1 MSIPTATYRKE
12 RPTAMNQFT
21 QQQRKMI
28 AYLVMAATVLIVICL
43 VAALTLGV
51 IALVRAGD
59 DEGEQPGV
67 DNNDVDTEAPNG
79 DDTPSIPT
87 AKPSRVLGATADM
100 GQAYIDSMIFVGE
113 STTAHLRSR
122 GVLTGGKS
130 TKQVWSNESNTMA
143 LDLNIL
149 QKTINYP
156 ETGQAMTI
164 PAAAAV
170 ARPKFIVLNF
180 GVNGIQTFG
189 KNEKLYSTAYGK
201 LIDAI
206 HEASPDTVVLLQTV
220 YPVAAN
226 QATFHEGAATING
239 YIKRLNELL
248 PDIATAHNAY
258 VVDTASVL
266 IGNDGNLRSDYQT
279 GDGIH
284 LTTEAYVQILNYLRT
299 HGYTN

>member
-1 MSIPTATYRKE
+1 
-12 RPTAMNQFT
+12 MNQFT

-51 IALVRAGD
+51 IALVRSDD
-59 DEGEQPGV
+59 DEGEQPDV

-170 ARPKFIVLNF
+170 ARPKYIVLNF

-284 LTTEAYVQILNYLRT
+284 LTTEAYVQILSYLRT
-299 HGYTN
+299 HGYTK

>member
-1 MSIPTATYRKE
+1 
-12 RPTAMNQFT
+12 MNQFT
-21 QQQRKMI
+21 KSQRAILACLSMV
-28 AYLVMAATVLIVICL
+28 AVVLIAVCL
-43 VAALTLGV
+43 IASLTLGV
-51 IALVRAGD
+51 ITLVRA
-59 DEGEQPGV
+59 
-67 DNNDVDTEAPNG
+67 DNGEAPNG
-79 DDTPSIPT
+79 ENNAETNGDRETPNQNETPDQNNTPSTPT
-87 AKPSRVLGATADM
+87 GTPSRVLGATADM
-100 GQAYIDSMIFVGE
+100 GQSYIDGMIFVGE

-122 GVLTGGKS
+122 GVLTGGQN

-164 PAAAAV
+164 SAAAAV
-170 ARPKFIVLNF
+170 AQPKYIVLNF

-189 KNEKLYSTAYGK
+189 KNEKLYTAAYGK

-206 HEASPDTVVLLQTV
+206 HQTSPNTIVILQTV
-220 YPVAAN
+220 YPVAVN
-226 QATFHEGAATING
+226 QRTFGEGAEVING

-248 PDIATAHNAY
+248 PDIAASHHAY

-266 IGNDGNLRSDYQT
+266 VGSDGNLRSDFQT

-299 HGYTN
+299 HGYTK

>member
-1 MSIPTATYRKE
+1 
-12 RPTAMNQFT
+12 
-21 QQQRKMI
+21 MI
-28 AYLVMAATVLIVICL
+28 AYLVMAATVLIIICL

-51 IALVRAGD
+51 IALIRAGD

-67 DNNDVDTEAPNG
+67 DNNDVGTDAPDG
-79 DDTPSIPT
+79 DETPSIPT
-87 AKPSRVLGATADM
+87 GKPSRVLGATADM

-156 ETGQAMTI
+156 ETGQEMTI
-164 PAAAAV
+164 SAAAV
-170 ARPKFIVLNF
+170 VAKPRYIVLNF

-189 KNEKLYSTAYGK
+189 KNEKLYTTAYGK

-206 HEASPDTVVLLQTV
+206 HEASPDTVVILQTV

-226 QATFHEGAATING
+226 QASFGEGAATINA

-266 IGNDGNLRSDYQT
+266 VGSDGNLRSDYQT

-284 LTTEAYVQILNYLRT
+284 LTTEAYVQILGYLRT
-299 HGYTN
+299 HGYTK